1 MQSFISETLEDI
13 LKKTNDFRDVVFVMP
28 SQRSTIFLKKHL
40 IEKASNGFLP
50 ELFSI
55 EQFIEEISGLFKIET
70 IPLLFEFYTVYLE
83 VEENPDAFDV
93 FSSWAYTVLQDFNE
107 IDQYLI
113 DAKDIFIAVR
123 DIRRLQKW
131 SVNGTFKETG
141 LIKDYYKFLEKL
153 YKFYPLLYKR
163 LKEKNLGYQGLLY
176 REACKHIGEYIKKND
191 FKNFFFLGFNALNK
205 AEEEIFNQFL
215 NRGIADIYWDLDE
228 AFYQNNHQAGKFIRK
243 YESTWKY
250 YEKHQLKKI
259 GNYFSSNKNISVVGT
274 PKNITQIK
282 YVGEILSTYKDF
294 ENTAI
299 VLADETLLTP
309 MLRSLPE
316 NVNALNIT
324 MGFPLKD
331 VPTTNCIL
339 SIFKLFIVQN
349 KLNRTTSNEFY
360 YKEVIQFL
368 KEPLLYYCFTEKDQ
382 EVVNLFLITIAKENL
397 LFLPYKKLQDTF
409 QKCSNEVNELLTAI
423 FNIKDIGNFID
434 QILSF
439 LSLLKDRVSVIEKE
453 YLYRYHI
460 IFTQLKNVQATYSY
474 FTDFKNL
481 EQFFKQLVS
490 SETLSFKGEPLKGL
504 QLMGMLETRVL
515 DFKNI
520 ILVGANE
527 GILPNNTMQ
536 NSFIPFDVKVSF
548 GLPTYRE
555 KDTIFSYHFFRLL
568 QRAEHISVLYNTEP
582 DAFGSGEKS
591 RFVKQL
597 ELIKDVN
604 LEYISPKIISQ
615 KIPLQS
621 IAKEEC
627 VLETLKA
634 LANKGISPSALT
646 TYLYNPL
653 SFYKQKVLKIK
664 EVDAVEETVAFN
676 TLGTVVHDVLD
687 DLYKPFIGRFLEK
700 NHVDNMSA
708 NSRGIV
714 EKYFKV
720 HFKNGDISTGK
731 NRLIFE
737 VANQFV
743 QNFLIKERELLQN
756 KENRLK
762 IIATEE
768 TLSTEIKINGLN
780 FSVKLRGQVD
790 RVDELNGVL
799 RIIDYKT
806 GKVDTNNLRVTD
818 MELLREEKHHK
829 AIQVLLYAYLFFSN
843 NPDKI
848 DKELTAGIFS
858 FKNLNKGFLA
868 VNFSSNYRNSD
879 LRITQE
885 RLEEFIEEVKKYIL
899 EMYNPAIEFVEPA
912 NLKY

>member
-13 LKKTNDFRDVVFVMP
+13 LKGTTDFRDVVFVMP

-70 IPLLFEFYTVYLE
+70 ISLLFEFYTVYLE
-83 VEENPDAFDV
+83 LEENPDPFDV

-113 DAKDIFIAVR
+113 DAKDVFIAVR

-141 LIKDYYKFLEKL
+141 LIKDHYKFLEKL
-153 YKFYPLLYKR
+153 YIFYPLLYKR

-176 REACKHIGEYIKKND
+176 REACKHIGDYIKKND
-191 FKNFFFLGFNALNK
+191 FKKFFFLGFNALNK
-205 AEEEIFNQFL
+205 AEEKIFNQFL

-228 AFYQNNHQAGKFIRK
+228 VFYQNKHQAAKFIRK

-259 GNYFSSNKNISVVGT
+259 GNYFSSHKNISVIGT

-282 YVGEILSTYKDF
+282 YVGEILETYEDF

-309 MLRSLPE
+309 MLRSLPK
-316 NVNALNIT
+316 NVNAINIT

-339 SIFKLFIVQN
+339 SVFKLFIVQN
-349 KLNRTTSNEFY
+349 KLNRKISNEFY
-360 YKEVIQFL
+360 YKDVVQFL

-382 EVVNLFLITIAKENL
+382 EVIDVLLMTIAKENL
-397 LFLPYKKLQDTF
+397 LFLSNKMLQGTF
-409 QKCSNEVNELLTAI
+409 QKCSKEVHKLLTAI
-423 FNIKDIGNFID
+423 FSIKDIGNFID

-439 LSLLKDRVSVIEKE
+439 LLLLKDRVSVIEKE
-453 YLYRYHI
+453 YLYRYHT
-460 IFTQLKNVQATYSY
+460 IFTQLKNVQETYSY

-515 DFKNI
+515 DFKNV

-568 QRAEHISVLYNTEP
+568 QRAEHISVLYNTEA

-604 LEYISPKIISQ
+604 LEFISPKIVSQ
-615 KIPLQS
+615 KIPLQT
-621 IAKEEC
+621 IAKEEG
-627 VLETLKA
+627 VLETLRS
-634 LANKGISPSALT
+634 LANKGISPSSLT
-646 TYLYNPL
+646 AYLYNPL

-700 NHVDNMSA
+700 NHVDEMSA
-708 NSRGIV
+708 SSRGVV
-714 EKYFKV
+714 EKFFKT
-720 HFKNGDISTGK
+720 HFKNGDTSTGK

-743 QNFLIKERELLQN
+743 QNFLTKERVLLQN

-768 TLSTEIKINGLN
+768 TLSTEIKVDGLN
-780 FSVKLRGQVD
+780 FPVKLRGQVD

-806 GKVDTNNLRVTD
+806 GKVDTNNLRVVD
-818 MELLREEKHHK
+818 VELLREEKYHK
-829 AIQVLLYAYLFFSN
+829 AIQVLLYAYLFFCN
-843 NPDKI
+843 NPDKL

-858 FKNLNKGFLA
+858 FKNLNKGFLP

-879 LRITQE
+879 LKITQQ
-885 RLEEFIEEVKKYIL
+885 RLEEFIEEIKKYIL
-899 EMYNPAIEFVEPA
+899 EIYNPAIEFVEPE